1 MAGKDVAELIHVSY
15 LKVNQIFERI
25 SFAPG
30 VPLLEVY
37 ASLDTG
43 LRSSSKVQ
51 NQIKLYGVA
60 ETPFSVQAHWEK
72 AYTRLIKGPW
82 PTLRIKREA
91 FPVVWVNPPQNKL
104 SYFVHAGHRHLMPE
118 GVLIFVGTPEH
129 LGRADVEWL
138 ARNYPGHK
146 VLRLYYNG
154 PFVFMGKK
162 AQKPVS
168 AAREQVEAL
177 WRKMVAPNCD
187 VQDPDYHEP
196 GYKRFEVP
204 AVDGPIEPFEGFYIS
219 DEEAREAMAQSPLWE
234 QAGALFKALHKK
246 EENSEAAG
254 QPPTPLH
261 AGHLALMLAAGH
273 LNGLVGEGE
282 TAHLIRGRTT
292 KSTYTMVDES
302 DTKKTREFYQIVVS
316 ALSPNG
322 AYRELGK
329 GGKN

>member
-1 MAGKDVAELIHVSY
+1 MTGKDMVDLIHVSY
-15 LKVNQIFERI
+15 LKVNPILERLE
-25 SFAPG
+25 FAEG
-30 VPLLEVY
+30 TPLLEVY
-37 ASLDTG
+37 ASLDIG
-43 LRSSSKVQ
+43 LRSSSRVQ
-51 NQIKLYGVA
+51 RQIKLYGVA
-60 ETPFSVQAHWEK
+60 EGPFSVQPHWEK

-91 FPVVWVNPPQNKL
+91 FPIVWVNPPQNKL
-104 SYFVHAGHRHLMPE
+104 SFFMHAGHRHLMPE

-138 ARNYPGHK
+138 VRNYPDHK

-154 PFVFMGKK
+154 PFLFMGKK
-162 AQKPVS
+162 ARKPAS

-177 WRKMVAPNCD
+177 WRKMVAPDRD

-196 GYKRFEVP
+196 GYKRFQVP
-204 AVDGPIEPFEGFYIS
+204 VANDPIEPFEGFYIS

-234 QAGALFKALHKK
+234 QAESLFRFLHKK
-246 EENSEAAG
+246 GENDGVTG

-273 LNGLVGEGE
+273 LNGVVGEGE

-292 KSTYTMVDES
+292 KSAYTMVDES
-302 DTKKTREFYQIVVS
+302 DTKKSREFYQIVVS

-322 AYRELGK
+322 MYRELGK
-329 GGKN
+329 GGKK